1 MFLLWLLI
9 LSYCILTKFNFPYIC
24 YVPDKGVGRKAH
36 NFQIQLRFYSMLPN
50 NYCRYRQNHML
61 QSHIVTRSFK
71 IDSSA
76 IDSAKRLAT
85 RFLSHKMQR
94 FLNKFALK
102 NYNSCVSW
110 KLRFIT
116 RLKGYL
122 LQVVVVTHSLTQM
135 AYLLCCYFSLI
146 KTLMVVCSEGS
157 LQFTKHLYSFKV
169 LVNLTVSCRRG
180 HIMRQYTL
188 KSNIMGEN
196 IFSHCVN
203 YEKWYFIFSSCCAC
217 FTMMTTIK
225 HFPVK
230 NDVPDNVI
238 SASFYHQHS
247 ERLPLVFDSPSYCL
261 QVNLSKAAVSHT
273 PTHTHTLLEFLE
285 YKQCVFFFPFRW
297 AVLLAG
303 LITKCLAC
311 SHGEADVG

>member
-1 MFLLWLLI
+1 
-9 LSYCILTKFNFPYIC
+9 
-24 YVPDKGVGRKAH
+24 
-36 NFQIQLRFYSMLPN
+36 MLPN